1 MGGSYARLK
10 RPSLIFSNNSNMEK
24 AQTGREEESEMKRT
38 EHESGFDDVRMGQ
51 YERDWD
57 QEYPQRYEE
66 EGRGSAFNQ
75 IRTTIADKLQATAQA
90 LHQKADR
97 SGQPVEISAFGH
109 RAAGWLERSA
119 DYVNELE
126 PQRLKSDI
134 ENQVRRNPGRSLL
147 VAGIVGLALGG
158 LLRRR

>member
-1 MGGSYARLK
+1 
-10 RPSLIFSNNSNMEK
+10 
-24 AQTGREEESEMKRT
+24 MKRT
-38 EHESGFDDVRMGQ
+38 EHESGFDDVRMREHEGG
-51 YERDWD
+51 WD
-57 QEYPQRYEE
+57 QEYPQKYEE
-66 EGRGSAFNQ
+66 EDRGSTFKQ
-75 IRTTIADKLQATAQA
+75 IRTTVADKLQAAAQT

-97 SGQPVEISAFGH
+97 SGQPAELSTFEH

-119 DYVNELE
+119 DYVNEME
-126 PQRLKSDI
+126 PQRLKSDL

>member
-1 MGGSYARLK
+1 
-10 RPSLIFSNNSNMEK
+10 
-24 AQTGREEESEMKRT
+24 MKRIGQ
-38 EHESGFDDVRMGQ
+38 EGGFENAPRGEGEIGWDD
-51 YERDWD
+51 
-57 QEYPQRYEE
+57 EYPRAY
-66 EGRGSAFNQ
+66 GAYRGGKHDSTFKQ
-75 IRTTIADKLQATAQA
+75 IKSTVADKLQSAAQT

-97 SGQPVEISAFGH
+97 SGQPAELSTFGH

-119 DYVNELE
+119 EYVNEIE
-126 PQRLKSDI
+126 PQRLKTDL